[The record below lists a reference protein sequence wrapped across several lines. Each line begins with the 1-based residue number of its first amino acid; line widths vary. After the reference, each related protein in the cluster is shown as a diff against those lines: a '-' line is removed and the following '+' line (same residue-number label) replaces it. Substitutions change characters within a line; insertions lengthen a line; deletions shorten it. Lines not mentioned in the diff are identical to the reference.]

1 MGCFALVT
9 PEFKK
14 SCVLLTMTFMVI
26 GAGNLQAAEEPAPT
40 FDALYD
46 QQCATC
52 HGAELEGEA
61 IGVPLVGGELAHGQ
75 SLEEIAVSIA
85 QGYPGLGMPSW
96 SETLT
101 TDQIRTLAVFIVEER
116 DAMPMGEFN
125 ISTPINFPEEV
136 VATDKHSFTVDPV
149 VEGLEEL
156 VFSMEILPDG
166 QFLVTEKT
174 RGLRLISADGQQSTM
189 IQGTPTAY
197 HDEPSAR
204 RGMGW
209 LLEVMLHPN
218 YTDNGW
224 IYLQYGDRC
233 EDCNSLSSRFNYPV
247 SMNKVVRGRIEGDQW
262 VDQETIFEF
271 DVETYQLG
279 SDIGAGGRIAIDNE
293 GHLFFSIGAKSVNT
307 MSGVQDLLLPWGKIH
322 RIDLDGSVPQDNPY
336 VGDPNAMDSIW
347 SRGHRS
353 PQGLDINPLNGDLWS
368 TEMGPRGGDE
378 LNFIE
383 PGDNYGWP
391 LHSLGLNYSGTEVNY
406 GREDLELFRV
416 EDIELAVVDFTPSPA
431 VSSMLFY
438 QGDAFPEWKNDI
450 LMGTLK
456 SRELFRFSIEENRV
470 IEQEMLLD
478 DFARIRDI
486 EAGADGEIY
495 LLLEHKEGSKIV
507 RLVPPA
513 IEKNSADSD
522 SITGQPLN

>member
-14 SCVLLTMTFMVI
+14 SCALLTMTLMVI
-26 GAGNLQAAEEPAPT
+26 GAGDLHAAEEPALT
-40 FDALYD
+40 FKALYD

-52 HGAELEGEA
+52 HGAGLLGEA
-61 IGVPLVGGELAHGQ
+61 IGVPLVGELAHGQ
-75 SLEEIAVSIA
+75 SLEELAVSIA
-85 QGYPGLGMPSW
+85 QGYPSTGMPSW
-96 SETLT
+96 SEALT
-101 TDQIRTLAVFIVEER
+101 SDQIRTLAVFITEER
-116 DAMPMGEFN
+116 DAMPMGEFH
-125 ISTPINFPEEV
+125 ISTPINIPEAA
-136 VATDKHSFTVDPV
+136 VATDKHSFMVDPV
-149 VEGLEEL
+149 VEGLDEL
-156 VFSMEILPDG
+156 IFSMEILSDG

-197 HDEPSAR
+197 HDGASAR

-218 YTDNGW
+218 YAENGW

-233 EDCNSLSSRFNYPV
+233 EDCNSLSSQFNYPV
-247 SMNKVVRGRIEGDQW
+247 SMTKLVRGRIEDDQW
-262 VDQETIFEF
+262 VDQETVLEF

-293 GHLFFSIGAKSVNT
+293 GHLFISIGAKSMNT
-307 MSGVQDLLLPWGKIH
+307 MSGVQDLLMPWGKIH
-322 RIDLDGSVPQDNPY
+322 RINLDGSIPQDNPY
-336 VGDPNAMDSIW
+336 VGDPDALDSIW

-378 LNFIE
+378 LNLIE
-383 PGDNYGWP
+383 PRNNYGWP

-406 GREDLELFRV
+406 GRDELELFRL
-416 EDIELAVVDFTPSPA
+416 EDIELPVVDFTPSPA

-438 QGDAFPEWKNDI
+438 QGEAFPEWKNDI

-456 SRELFRFSIEENRV
+456 SRQLFRFSVEENKV
-470 IEQEMLLD
+470 VEQEILLD
-478 DFARIRDI
+478 DFARVKDI

-495 LLLEHKEGSKIV
+495 LLLENGEGSKIV
-507 RLVPPA
+507 RLAPELV
-513 IEKNSADSD
+513 EEN
-522 SITGQPLN
+522 

>member
-1 MGCFALVT
+1 
-9 PEFKK
+9 
-14 SCVLLTMTFMVI
+14 MVI
-26 GAGNLQAAEEPAPT
+26 GTGNLQAAEEPAPT